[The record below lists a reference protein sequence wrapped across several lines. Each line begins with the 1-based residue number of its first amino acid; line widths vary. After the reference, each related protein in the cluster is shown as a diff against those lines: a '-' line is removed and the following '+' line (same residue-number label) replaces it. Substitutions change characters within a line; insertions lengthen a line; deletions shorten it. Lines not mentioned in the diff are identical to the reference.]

1 MIHVVDLSTAES
13 AYLTLLEAKD
23 KPRAVAA
30 DLVCALRSKTQNSGK
45 QLHEVEIVQADAWLA
60 ICALSKS
67 LEGTSNNC
75 HRSSGAPNL
84 PTNDSA
90 LFSFR
95 FCAVH
100 PKDLRDSQLRQLFE
114 VPFDTDYESTSEVW
128 SRAISRTEESRNL
141 LD

>member
-13 AYLTLLEAKD
+13 AYVTLLEAKD

-30 DLVCALRSKTQNSGK
+30 DLVRALRSKTQNSGK

-67 LEGTSNNC
+67 L
-75 HRSSGAPNL
+75 
-84 PTNDSA
+84 
-90 LFSFR
+90 
-95 FCAVH
+95 
-100 PKDLRDSQLRQLFE
+100 
-114 VPFDTDYESTSEVW
+114 DTDYETTSEVW
-128 SRAISRTEESRNL
+128 SRAISRTEEWRNL